1 MESSDPESDSSFYNT
16 IDHQAKTEIKIKGS
30 RFIAHADP
38 VSSKEQCEEIISAY
52 QKKYHSASHVC
63 FAYRVGIKDRIIH
76 RCSDAGEPAGT
87 AGSPIQN
94 VIAGL
99 NLTNVIVLV
108 IRYFGGTKLGIGGL
122 IRAYTESTQSVL
134 QKTEI
139 LQKEITANLHF
150 QFSYEYLNLV
160 LSELSAQNSQIVEQ
174 KYSEIV
180 ELIVTVPRR
189 RTKIIRE
196 NLINLCSGNLGFLSE
211 EEYIQK

>member
-1 MESSDPESDSSFYNT
+1 MESTDPESDSSFYKT
-16 IDHQAKTEIKIKGS
+16 IDLQAKTEIKIKGS

-38 VSSKEQCEEIISAY
+38 VSTQDKCEEIISAY
-52 QKKYHSASHVC
+52 QKVYHSATHVC
-63 FAYRVGIKDRIIH
+63 FAYRVGINDRCIH

-94 VIAGL
+94 VITGL
-99 NLTNVIVLV
+99 NLTNVIVSV

-150 QFSYEYLNLV
+150 QFSYEYLNMV
-160 LSELSAQNSQIVEQ
+160 LNELSTPNSQIIEQ
-174 KYSEIV
+174 KYSDIV
-180 ELIVTVPRR
+180 ELLVTVPRR
-189 RTKIIRE
+189 RLLIIRE
-196 NLINLCSGNLGFLSE
+196 NLINLCSGNLEFLSE
-211 EEYIQK
+211 EE